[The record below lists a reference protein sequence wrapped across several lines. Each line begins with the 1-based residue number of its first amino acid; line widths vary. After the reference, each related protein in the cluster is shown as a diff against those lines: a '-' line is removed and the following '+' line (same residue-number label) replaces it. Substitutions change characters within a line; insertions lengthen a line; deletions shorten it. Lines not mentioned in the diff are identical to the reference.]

1 MTINEALDEYEYIKD
16 AAGDPEVAHD
26 EEDEFREQVLQ
37 ELLAGTIDEVN
48 RDEIIR
54 IALATCD
61 IDFPRWCA

>member
-26 EEDEFREQVLQ
+26 EEDKFRKQVLQ

-54 IALATCD
+54 IALATSD